1 MNRKELSNAV
11 AKKVNLTQAVVND
24 AVGATFDTIKETLAK
39 GEKVEII
46 GFGSFEAKLRDART
60 GRNPQTGETI
70 EIPATVSPTFKAGKA
85 FKDYLKANSA
95 NFMKK

>member
-11 AKKVNLTQAVVND
+11 AKKVNITQVVAND

-60 GRNPQTGETI
+60 GRNPATGETI
-70 EIPATVSPTFKAGKA
+70 EIPATVAPTFKAGKA
-85 FKDYLKANSA
+85 FKDYLKTNSK

>member
-11 AKKVNLTQAVVND
+11 AKKVNITQALAND
-24 AVGATFDTIKETLAK
+24 AVGATFDTIKETLSK
-39 GEKVEII
+39 NEKVEII

-70 EIPATVSPTFKAGKA
+70 EIPATVAATFKPGKA
-85 FKDYLKANSA
+85 FKDIVR
-95 NFMKK
+95 

>member
-11 AKKVNLTQAVVND
+11 AKKVNLTQAVAND

-39 GEKVEII
+39 GEKVEVI

>member
-11 AKKVNLTQAVVND
+11 AKKVNITQALAND
-24 AVGATFDTIKETLAK
+24 AVGATFDTIKETLSK
-39 GEKVEII
+39 NEKVEII

-70 EIPATVSPTFKAGKA
+70 EIPATVAATFKPGKA